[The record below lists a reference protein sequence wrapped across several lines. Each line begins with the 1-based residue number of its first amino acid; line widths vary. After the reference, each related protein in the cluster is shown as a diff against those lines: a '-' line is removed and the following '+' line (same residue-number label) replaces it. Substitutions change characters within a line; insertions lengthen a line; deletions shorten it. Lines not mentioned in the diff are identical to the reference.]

1 MSKSLQVRNVDED
14 LVARLKR
21 RAARNGRSAE
31 AEHRELLRQ
40 ALSSDV
46 EPSFG
51 ELAAELRRLTRRR
64 LQTPSEVLQREGREE
79 R

>member
-1 MSKSLQVRNVDED
+1 MGQLNVRKLSRQVID
-14 LVARLKR
+14 RLKQ
-21 RAARNGRSAE
+21 RAAANGRSAE